1 MGYAA
6 TVHWHGWNSQTIFD
20 QNKEVTE
27 NNGIQYFHVSNSS
40 IGKIKL
46 YILNDMYMDGETM
59 KKNKPLTQV

>member
-1 MGYAA
+1 M
-6 TVHWHGWNSQTIFD
+6 FD